1 MRTLNKR
8 FLALG
13 VLLIAIF
20 AISCDRNRIYEQNTE
35 MEQALWP
42 KTRQVAFSFDIEDTE
57 LLYNLNINI
66 RNKNDYPYS
75 NIFLL
80 VEMNSPDNKYFADTL
95 EFDLA
100 DKSGRWTGSG
110 IGNVWLNQFPLV
122 KGVKMLVPGTYSVTI
137 SHGMR
142 DDSLVAISD
151 VGLRV
156 ERL

>member
-1 MRTLNKR
+1 MRIINRSL
-8 FLALG
+8 LALC

-20 AISCDRNRIYEQNTE
+20 ALSCDSSRIFEQNTA
-35 MEQALWP
+35 MENDLWP
-42 KTRQVAFSFDIEDTE
+42 KTRQVGFSFDIEDTDQ
-57 LLYNLNINI
+57 LYNLSINI
-66 RNKNDYPYS
+66 RNKNDYPYN

-80 VEMNSPDNKYFADTL
+80 VEMNSPDNKYFTDTL

-100 DKSGRWTGSG
+100 DKTGRWTGSG

-122 KGVKMLVPGTYSVTI
+122 KGVKMLVPGTYSVKI
-137 SHGMR
+137 GHGMR